1 MGTAETC
8 RFTVLGSTD
17 ALDVFIENDDDM
29 ILIMTLMKNQ
39 DKNKS
44 FSGTSRRNQKSGTNI
59 RELGK
64 GDLKEI
70 HRDEINHL

>member
-17 ALDVFIENDDDM
+17 ALDVFIEDDM